1 LREGIA
7 NYTALI
13 AREGRKTAID
23 DSAAPIRDVTGKISS
38 VVMMFHDMTEPR
50 SKEKARCATHMM
62 GSTTAR

>member
-23 DSAAPIRDVTGKISS
+23 DSAAPMGKISG
-38 VVMMFHDMTEPR
+38 VVMIFHDVTEPR
-50 SKEKARCATHMM
+50 SKERARCATHMM
-62 GSTTAR
+62 SSTSAR